1 MVLSCQNISKSF
13 GTDEILKDVN
23 FHIEANE
30 KAAIVG
36 INGAGKSTLLK
47 IIMREETADTGEV
60 VLAKDKTIG
69 YLAQYQDVSGHST
82 IFEEVLNSRKDI
94 LDMETKLREL
104 EEKMNHL
111 TGTELEEL
119 LEVYH
124 KLSHDFELVDG
135 YVYRSEVTGILKGLG
150 FTEDDF
156 GKKMSE
162 LSGGQKT
169 RVSLGK
175 LLVTKPDVL
184 LLDEPTNHLDMESI
198 RWLETFLL
206 NYRGAVVIVAH
217 DRYFLDRVVTKV
229 IEIFQHKAFV
239 YQGNYTAFAQKKA
252 KVREDLL
259 KQYYNQQREIKHQE
273 EVIAKLK
280 SFNREKSIKRAES
293 REKMLDKIE
302 RLEKPTEEN
311 TDIKIVLE
319 PNVTSGND
327 VLTVEHLA
335 KAYPPVSLFSDISFE
350 IKRGERV
357 ALIGN
362 NGTGK
367 TTILKIIND
376 LVAADAGTVTLGA
389 NVHIGY
395 YDQEHQLLH
404 MEKTIFEEI
413 ADAYPTLKQTKVRNV
428 LAAFVFTND
437 DVFKRIGDLSGG
449 ERGRVS
455 LAKLM
460 LSDANFLILD
470 EPTNHLDITSKE
482 ILESALKQYTGTVF
496 FVSHDRYF
504 INQTATRIIELTG
517 ETVVNYI
524 GNYDYYLEKHEELT
538 KIYVT
543 DSAKNSEVIENG
555 VQVQQS
561 VQPEAKADWQ
571 TQKAEQARIRKIENS
586 LKKTEEQIEKLETQ
600 IAEIDEEFGKPENTT
615 NSAKLNELSAKQ
627 SEYKQELEKCYE
639 MWEELSMQLDS

>member
-1 MVLSCQNISKSF
+1 MILSCQNISKSF

-60 VLAKDKTIG
+60 VLSKDKTIG
-69 YLAQYQDVSGHST
+69 YLAQYQDVSGRAT
-82 IFEEVLNSRKDI
+82 IYEEVLNSRKDI
-94 LDMETKLREL
+94 LQMEEKLRGM

-111 TGTELEEL
+111 TGAELEGLLEDYHKLNHEFEL
-119 LEVYH
+119 LE
-124 KLSHDFELVDG
+124 G
-135 YVYRSEVTGILKGLG
+135 YSYRSEVIGILKGLG
-150 FTEDDF
+150 FPEEEF
-156 GKKMSE
+156 SKRMSE

-206 NYRGAVVIVAH
+206 NYKGAVVIVAH

-229 IEIFQHKAFV
+229 IEIFQHKSYV
-239 YQGNYTAFAQKKA
+239 YQGNYTAFARKKA

-327 VLTVEHLA
+327 VLSVEHLA
-335 KAYPPVSLFSDISFE
+335 KAYPPVKLFSDISFE

-367 TTILKIIND
+367 TTILKIINN
-376 LVAADAGTVTLGA
+376 LLEADGGSVTLGA

-413 ADAYPTLKQTKVRNV
+413 ADAYPTLSQTKVRNV
-428 LAAFVFTND
+428 LAAFLFTDD

-482 ILESALKQYTGTVF
+482 ILESALNQYTGTVF

-504 INQTATRIIELTG
+504 INRTATRILDLTG

-524 GNYDYYLEKHEELT
+524 GNYDYYLEKKDDFT
-538 KIYVT
+538 KIYVAEQT
-543 DSAKNSEVIENG
+543 KEVTGETGEAAPAAKV
-555 VQVQQS
+555 
-561 VQPEAKADWQ
+561 DWQ
-571 TQKAEQARIRKIENS
+571 SQKAEQARIRKIENS
-586 LKKTEEQIEKLETQ
+586 LKRTEEQIERLEAQ
-600 IAEIDEEFGKPENTT
+600 IAEIDEQFALPENAV

-627 SEYKQELEKCYE
+627 SACRAELEKCYE
-639 MWEELSMQLDS
+639 QWEELSMELDS